1 MKSVVKIIKETTK
14 IFLGKFGTFVHD
26 PRNYILPAK
35 AKRVLIYTAGD
46 TLYGIVDLKRMARY
60 RAHQSSPHPFLELY
74 YQARDLTETPDFFAK
89 ETRLYTISEL
99 IQNHVFRNKIPGHF
113 AECGCF
119 RGHSSY
125 TIASLLKQQDFQDTF
140 WIFDSFEGISEKSP
154 IDKKGEGAR
163 VPQKDYLKA
172 PLEHLEQVLKPFPF
186 VSIHKGWI
194 PEVFETAPVATEK
207 FAFLHVDVDLY
218 EPTKG
223 CLDYFFSRLSPG
235 GVIFISN
242 YNVSHWPGSMQA
254 VDEFIANNRTTFFLK
269 NQVEGCVIVK

>member
-1 MKSVVKIIKETTK
+1 MKTVIKIIKENAKKFLRK
-14 IFLGKFGTFVHD
+14 IGIFTHN

-35 AKRVLIYTAGD
+35 AKRVLLYTAGD
-46 TLYGIVDLKRMARY
+46 AFYGIVDLKRMARY

-74 YQARDLTETPDFFAK
+74 YEARDLTETPDFFAK

-99 IQNHVFRNKIPGHF
+99 IQNHVFKNKIPGHF

-125 TIASLLKQQDFQDTF
+125 TIASLLKQQNFQGTF
-140 WIFDSFEGISEKSP
+140 WIFDSFEGISEKTP
-154 IDKKGEGAR
+154 EDNEGEGAG
-163 VPQKDYLKA
+163 VPQKFLMSTQ
-172 PLEHLEQVLKPFPF
+172 EHLKEILKPFPF

-194 PEVFETAPVATEK
+194 PEVFETAPIASEK

-254 VDEFIANNRTTFFLK
+254 VDEFIANNRTAFFLK

>member
-1 MKSVVKIIKETTK
+1 MKAVIKTIKETAK
-14 IFLGKFGTFVHD
+14 IFLRKIGISTHH
-26 PRNYILPAK
+26 PENYILPAET
-35 AKRVLIYTAGD
+35 KRVLIYTAGD
-46 TLYGIVDLKRMARY
+46 TLYGIVDLKRIARY
-60 RAHQSSPHPFLELY
+60 QAHQSGSHPFLELY
-74 YQARDLTETPDFFAK
+74 YEARTLTETPDFLAK

-99 IQNHVFRNKIPGHF
+99 IQNHVFRNEIPGHF

-125 TIASLLKQQDFQDTF
+125 VIASLLKQQEFQDTF

-154 IDKKGEGAR
+154 EDKKGEGAG
-163 VPQKDYLKA
+163 VPQNFLKA
-172 PLEHLEQVLKPFPF
+172 PLEHLKKVLKPFPF

-194 PEVFETAPVATEK
+194 PEVFETAPIATEK

-218 EPTKG
+218 KPTKA
-223 CLDYFFSRLSPG
+223 CLDFFFSRLSPG

-254 VDEFIANNRTTFFLK
+254 VDEFVANNRTAFFLK
-269 NQVEGCVIVK
+269 NQIEGCVIVK

>member
-1 MKSVVKIIKETTK
+1 MKTVIKTIKKAAKIL
-14 IFLGKFGTFVHD
+14 LGKAGIFTHSPLD
-26 PRNYILPAK
+26 YILPAK

-46 TLYGIVDLKRMARY
+46 RLYGIVDLKRMARY

-89 ETRLYTISEL
+89 ETRLYTISQL
-99 IQNHVFRNKIPGHF
+99 IQNHVFKNKVPGHF

-125 TIASLLKQQDFQDTF
+125 TIASLLKQQNFQDTF
-140 WIFDSFEGISEKSP
+140 WIFDSFEGISKKTP
-154 IDKKGEGAR
+154 IDNEGDGAG
-163 VPQKDYLKA
+163 VPQDFLEA
-172 PLEHLEQVLKPFPF
+172 PLEHLKKVLEPFPF

-194 PEVFETAPVATEK
+194 PEVFETAPIASEK

-223 CLDYFFSRLSPG
+223 CLDYFFSRMSPG

-254 VDEFIANNRTTFFLK
+254 VDEFVANNRTAFFLK

>member
-1 MKSVVKIIKETTK
+1 MKTVIRTIKEIAK
-14 IFLGKFGTFVHD
+14 IFLRKIGIFTHD

-35 AKRVLIYTAGD
+35 AKRVLLYTAGD
-46 TLYGIVDLKRMARY
+46 EFYGIVDLKRMARY

-74 YQARDLTETPDFFAK
+74 YRARDLTETPDFFAK

-99 IQNHVFRNKIPGHF
+99 IQNHVFKNRIPGHF

-125 TIASLLKQQDFQDTF
+125 TIASLLKQQNFQDTY
-140 WIFDSFEGISEKSP
+140 WIFDSFEGISEKTP
-154 IDKKGEGAR
+154 EDNKGEGAG
-163 VPQKDYLKA
+163 VPQNFLISTQ
-172 PLEHLEQVLKPFPF
+172 EHLKEILKPFPF

-194 PEVFETAPVATEK
+194 PEVFATAPIASEN

-218 EPTKG
+218 EPTKA

-242 YNVSHWPGSMQA
+242 YNVSHWPGSIQA
-254 VDEFIANNRTTFFLK
+254 VDEFIANNRTAFFLK